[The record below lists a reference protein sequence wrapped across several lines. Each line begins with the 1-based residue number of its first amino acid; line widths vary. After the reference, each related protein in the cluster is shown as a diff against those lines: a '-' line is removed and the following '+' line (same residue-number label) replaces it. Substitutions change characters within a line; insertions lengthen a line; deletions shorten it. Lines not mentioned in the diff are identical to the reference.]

1 MVESNKANLERIATE
16 LVQKAK
22 QDNKMI
28 PNAKSIKDMIRRID
42 EEHKDFQCL
51 ICLSL
56 VYKPLCC
63 TNCETAVFCGLCL

>member
-1 MVESNKANLERIATE
+1 MVENNKANLQRIATE

-42 EEHKDFQCL
+42 EEHKDF
-51 ICLSL
+51 
-56 VYKPLCC
+56 
-63 TNCETAVFCGLCL
+63 